1 MVCVTA
7 SSSVSV
13 AVFFFLLVIKKHL
26 TRYRGVIKN
35 THNIMKNASEYLA
48 ISAKARNEIDNVRN
62 AVSEILD
69 ENGVVSFDWEDGEAP
84 SFASTQFGED
94 YADSYITKLYKE
106 DGIIYADLHAYYK
119 EDDLERVELAE
130 ETAVDWIDI
139 LDKLIE
145 NAID

>member
-1 MVCVTA
+1 
-7 SSSVSV
+7 
-13 AVFFFLLVIKKHL
+13 
-26 TRYRGVIKN
+26 
-35 THNIMKNASEYLA
+35 MKEASEYMA
-48 ISAKARNEIDNVRN
+48 ISAKARNEIDNVRE

-69 ENGVVSFDWEDGEAP
+69 EKGTVSFDWEDGEAP

-94 YADSYITKLYKE
+94 YADSYITKLYRK
-106 DGIIYADLHAYYK
+106 DSTIYADLHAYYK